1 MNTKTVFAPMAESE
15 DICFAPPLLTLV
27 PQRDCPLQGPAR
39 QTSPADQ
46 TPVAG
51 IPLR

>member
-1 MNTKTVFAPMAESE
+1 MNTKATFASWAEQEEIS
-15 DICFAPPLLTLV
+15 FAPPLLTLV
-27 PQRDCPLQGPAR
+27 PQRDCPQAEPRAPIQR
-39 QTSPADQ
+39 H